1 MKQISWYRSI
11 RFRIPAVIALVL
23 LVPIVVFWHYSMELT
38 RKNMLSQTS
47 NLIYTNLYGASLLM
61 DDVMEQVSD
70 FSREISQDPG
80 FLSLISQY
88 QQADAGSDQ
97 RQKARSQLS
106 LALSQYV
113 GQLRT
118 LDSIYLMFPE
128 TETVVT
134 MLPGQKELSFSH
146 HYAQQLYQ
154 MYYDVFESPIVWH
167 LLPSAGGGSRM
178 LSHIRPVSGSC
189 PAGKVHPDLQSE
201 GLRLADRS
209 FRSGA
214 VLRFCLDQ
222 QLCRT
227 GAPLLWEHAFHVPEH
242 WPRQPLFPGFCAKP
256 PVWDLLLPG
265 GWHRLSDLLL

>member
-178 LSHIRPVSGSC
+178 LSHIRPVSG
-189 PAGKVHPDLQSE
+189 PAQQEKCILICNLKDSAWQTALSALELYSGSVWISNYAGQCSSPMGARFPRPRTLAKTAAFPRLLRKTASM
-201 GLRLADRS
+201 GLTPTRRM
-209 FRSGA
+209 
-214 VLRFCLDQ
+214 
-222 QLCRT
+222 
-227 GAPLLWEHAFHVPEH
+227 APTI
-242 WPRQPLFPGFCAKP
+242 
-256 PVWDLLLPG
+256 
-265 GWHRLSDLLL
+265 